1 MPSKIGGT
9 MITEDH
15 GHISKYAMVHG
26 YTSICICM
34 ASARREYRS

>member
-1 MPSKIGGT
+1 